1 MREDEAEVSASCRDT
16 RWKER
21 ALTRQGLLEGS
32 CERALAA
39 NLYTNGQLPQPGLVG
54 RAGYLESDQHSHFL
68 ALCHL
73 NKLLHLF
80 EPPTHS
86 STIIPTSTGG
96 CEG

>member
-1 MREDEAEVSASCRDT
+1 MQAAGTRDGKRELSPGRACLKAAVRELWLPICTQTASC
-16 RWKER
+16 
-21 ALTRQGLLEGS
+21 
-32 CERALAA
+32 
-39 NLYTNGQLPQPGLVG
+39 PQPGLVG

>member
-39 NLYTNGQLPQPGLVG
+39 NLYTNGQLPPAW
-54 RAGYLESDQHSHFL
+54 AGGKSRIFRVRSAFP
-68 ALCHL
+68 
-73 NKLLHLF
+73 F
-80 EPPTHS
+80 PSPVPPQQV
-86 STIIPTSTGG
+86 TSPL
-96 CEG
+96 